1 MRWQLGRRSD
11 NVEDARGSRSIGLG
25 GLSAGGV
32 LLAVVASYFL
42 GIDPMQ
48 MLGIMAQ
55 LQGDLPSDSRQARPL
70 PADDEGADFVR
81 AVLGDTEDTWTAI
94 FESRGGVYEP
104 PRLVLFSG
112 MVRSG
117 CGGASAASGPFYCP
131 SDGKVYL
138 DLSFFDEMRARLGG
152 GGDFAQAYVI
162 SHEIG
167 HHVQTLLGLTRDVD
181 EARQQGDIR
190 GDEGLLVRQEPR
202 LMSCGVWANRA
213 QARHQWLDAGDVEQA
228 MSTATA
234 IGDDRLQHQS
244 QGAVVPDAF
253 THGTSKQR
261 VRCIACDRDGE
272 MGRREVRGVAP
283 LASVTICSAE
293 GPPRRTCVAALHDVE
308 RQHS

>member
-11 NVEDARGSRSIGLG
+11 NVEDARGSGGGVGLG

-48 MLGIMAQ
+48 ILGIMAQ
-55 LQGDLPSDSRQARPL
+55 LQGDLPSDSRQAQAP
-70 PADDEGADFVR
+70 PANDEGADFVR
-81 AVLGDTEDTWTAI
+81 AILGDTEDTWTAL
-94 FESRGGVYEP
+94 FESGGATYEP
-104 PRLVLFSG
+104 PRLVLFNG
-112 MVRSG
+112 MVRSE
-117 CGGASAASGPFYCP
+117 CGGATAASGPFYCP
-131 SDGKVYL
+131 LDGKVYL

-181 EARQQGDIR
+181 EARQQGVDIR
-190 GDEGLLVRQEPR
+190 GDEGLLVRQE
-202 LMSCGVWANRA
+202 LQADCLAGVWANRA

-234 IGDDRLQHQS
+234 IGDDRLQRQS
-244 QGAVVPDAF
+244 QGTVVPDAF
-253 THGTSKQR
+253 SHGTSKQR
-261 VRCIACDRDGE
+261 VRWFTRGFESGE
-272 MGRREVRGVAP
+272 MNRCDTFRASP
-283 LASVTICSAE
+283 L
-293 GPPRRTCVAALHDVE
+293 
-308 RQHS
+308 